1 MEGWIFYLLVG
12 AIFLYRL
19 FGSVAKEASK
29 PTTDELPTEESEI
42 KQKSTE
48 EFEAF
53 LRDIAQRRL
62 EKEDTESKE
71 IYMSE
76 TETDQYLTNW
86 EQQDYHKD
94 AIIEKPKRPAKE
106 GGTQT
111 LRKRSKQTIFQ
122 GNQAYIQK
130 GNAYELEEKNAYG
143 AKKKK
148 INEYK
153 TLFKDKEALKKAF
166 IMGEIFKR
174 YE

>member
-1 MEGWIFYLLVG
+1 MEGWIIYLIVG
-12 AIFLYRL
+12 AIFMYRF
-19 FGSVAKEASK
+19 FGSGAKEANK
-29 PTTDELPTEESEI
+29 PQNNEFPIEESEI
-42 KQKSTE
+42 KQKTNE
-48 EFEAF
+48 EFEAL
-53 LRDIAQRRL
+53 LRNITQRRL

-71 IYMSE
+71 IYLSE

-94 AIIEKPKRPAKE
+94 TIIEKSKRPAKE
-106 GGTQT
+106 GGTQA